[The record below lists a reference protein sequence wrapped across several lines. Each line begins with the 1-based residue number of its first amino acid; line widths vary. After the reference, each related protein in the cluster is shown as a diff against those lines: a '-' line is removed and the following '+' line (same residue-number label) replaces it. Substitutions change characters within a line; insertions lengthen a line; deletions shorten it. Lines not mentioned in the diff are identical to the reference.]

1 MPKQGEIEYV
11 SKLAPAE
18 VAHVLNK
25 PFSDAKCGQYL
36 MDLGLI
42 LSLVPPPPRR
52 LLDLGVG
59 PGWTSLMF
67 AQRGYDVVGQD
78 IAPAMIELARENQA
92 RAGASQL
99 TFIVSDYE
107 SLCFHGEF
115 DAAIFYD
122 ALHHA
127 EDEERAL
134 AAAFRALRAG
144 GICVTAEPGA
154 DHGDDAGAR
163 AAVARFGVTEK
174 SMPPAR
180 IIAAGRRVGFTS
192 IEVYERPAPKLLA
205 RDPDRPI
212 WRALR
217 QALRCV
223 LKDSWKTFGARRR
236 ALASSHIVVLRK
248 ES

>member
-11 SKLAPAE
+11 GKLAPAE
-18 VAHVLNK
+18 IAHVLNK

-42 LSLVPPPPRR
+42 LALVPPPPAR

-59 PGWTSLMF
+59 PGWTSLFF

-78 IAPAMIELARENQA
+78 LAPAMIELARENQV
-92 RAGASQL
+92 RAGASRL
-99 TFIVSDYE
+99 KLIVSDYE
-107 SLCFHGEF
+107 ALEFHNEF
-115 DAAIFYD
+115 DVAVFYD

-127 EDEERAL
+127 EDEAQAL
-134 AAAFRALRAG
+134 ASAFRALKLG
-144 GICVTAEPGA
+144 GVCVTAEPGA

-174 SMPPAR
+174 SMPPSR

-192 IEVYERPAPKLLA
+192 FEVYERPAPRLLA
-205 RDPDRPI
+205 RDPERTM

-217 QALRCV
+217 QAVRCV
-223 LKDSWKTFGARRR
+223 LKDSWKALGARRR
-236 ALASSHIVVLRK
+236 ALADSHIVMLRK
-248 ES
+248 